1 MMLKASRI
9 LKEPLTHK
17 TQDSGSNEGR
27 AEKQPAWGLSSVFIL
42 VLFAAVVNSATC
54 REVSLCLCN
63 PPKERLEKPSLK

>member
-54 REVSLCLCN
+54 REVSLCLFN
-63 PPKERLEKPSLK
+63 PPKKRLEKPSLK